1 MHAYTRHP
9 RRVQSI
15 RSPARLPYTHT
26 ATPRLTNDRTSS
38 YIYINKYIVDNVLCV
53 YVQCNIHIS
62 YIIPLQCSSRCSC
75 NPTGLDPRFNGYSI
89 VCVCVCFILH
99 SVYIFIII
107 NLKRKKGALAGWF
120 TCIAWFGLETQ
131 VAALGIIISPLEATS
146 TADWPNM
153 HTKSVSLMRYAL
165 TKDCT
170 TTFVNMQWMTAIIFK
185 FVHNKT
191 RGSDLAHE
199 WYFLLSP
206 ALFSN

>member
-1 MHAYTRHP
+1 MQHTHIVYYTSSVFISLL
-9 RRVQSI
+9 VQSDRI
-15 RSPARLPYTHT
+15 RPEFQW
-26 ATPRLTNDRTSS
+26 
-38 YIYINKYIVDNVLCV
+38 
-53 YVQCNIHIS
+53 VQNS
-62 YIIPLQCSSRCSC
+62 L
-75 NPTGLDPRFNGYSI
+75 
-89 VCVCVCFILH
+89 CVCVCFILH

-107 NLKRKKGALAGWF
+107 NLKKKKGALAGWF

-131 VAALGIIISPLEATS
+131 VAAFGIIISPLEATS